1 MKLDAAKL
9 LKELNG
15 FADVYYG
22 LGAEPKFQSL
32 VQSLKEE
39 IALDEQKKAGK
50 ADRFKGALRFS
61 KATNKRWKGIRP
73 GIAGAYIGESGKQYI
88 TDSYGVV
95 RYDTPYEGLVEAEG
109 GSYPYLDKVIDN
121 YNSKCKA
128 ELPSIAELKTEL
140 KVNKAEGNLDD
151 KGNSLSKVGKA
162 FYNTAFLI
170 QLIEAVEPT
179 EAYFS
184 DDSHVPTLVVMGDG
198 AQGALL
204 PIRPKN

>member
-1 MKLDAAKL
+1 MINAEKL

-15 FADVYYG
+15 FADVYHG

-39 IALDEQKKAGK
+39 IALAEQKKAGK
-50 ADRFKGALRFS
+50 ADRFKAALRFS
-61 KATNKRWKGIRP
+61 KATNKQWKGIRP

-88 TDSYGVV
+88 TDTYGVV
-95 RYDTPYEGLVEAEG
+95 RYDNPYEGLVEAG
-109 GSYPYLDKVIDN
+109 DGTYPNLDRVIDK

-140 KVNKAEGNLDD
+140 KLNKAEGNLDNR
-151 KGNSLSKVGKA
+151 GRSLTSVGKA
-162 FYNTAFLI
+162 TFDTAFLI
-170 QLIEAVEPT
+170 QIIEAIEPT

-184 DDSHVPTLVVMGDG
+184 DDSNVPTLVVIGEG

-204 PIRPKN
+204 PIRPIK